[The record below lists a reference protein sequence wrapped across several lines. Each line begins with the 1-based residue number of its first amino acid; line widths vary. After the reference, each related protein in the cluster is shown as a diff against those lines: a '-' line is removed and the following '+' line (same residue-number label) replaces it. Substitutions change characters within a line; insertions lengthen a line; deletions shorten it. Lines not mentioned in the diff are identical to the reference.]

1 MEKEGTATEIAD
13 EKIEKSTT
21 EEAKSPVKDKSPTT
35 PSNPSSSTWWGGWI
49 SQAKE
54 KV

>member
-1 MEKEGTATEIAD
+1 MEEHETATKVD

-21 EEAKSPVKDKSPTT
+21 AEETITDKSPTT
-35 PSNPSSSTWWGGWI
+35 PSSTPGTWWGSWI